1 MIGADWMLKPVQQY
15 YLKIEYDEQAETRK
29 KNNLVSPFLHEI
41 RDKNAKNKISKITF
55 KLCSLWQ
62 QERAS

>member
-1 MIGADWMLKPVQQY
+1 MNKQKL
-15 YLKIEYDEQAETRK
+15 EE
-29 KNNLVSPFLHEI
+29 KNNLESPFLQKM